1 MQTGKKLVDIF
12 EKSFLK
18 DFRVYYF
25 LWIGIS
31 LFLGVFNTLSGQ
43 LHNNYKIY
51 KYVFLNILEQ
61 FPLYQHRPE
70 FFDDLNHYGPIF
82 GIIIAPFAL
91 MPDIAGATL
100 WLVFLAMVFLFA
112 IKELPLNK
120 WQQMAILLLCANSMI
135 IAQTNLQFNIATVAL
150 IVLSYTNIRKGN
162 DILAAFFI
170 MLGAFVKFYGIVGF
184 AFFIFSKHK
193 PKLII
198 WSIIWGIVLFVLPMF
213 ISSPEYIISQ
223 YRGWIEELVIKN
235 LSNAN
240 SVQQNISFLGMV
252 HKITGNFEFSNL
264 PILLGAM
271 LLIAL
276 PYMRIS
282 EYQQNRFQLLTLSS
296 VLIFTVLFSTGSEPN
311 SYVIA
316 ITGVAIWFIIQ
327 PRPYSGWN
335 IFLIIFGIAISSF
348 APSDLFPDSLYR
360 EIIRPYAL
368 QALPCTLIWLTI
380 VYEMLFRNS
389 DNYVT
394 NLQE

>member
-1 MQTGKKLVDIF
+1 MQTGKKILDIF
-12 EKSFLK
+12 KKTFLK

-25 LWIGIS
+25 LWIGVS
-31 LFLGVFNTLSGQ
+31 VFLGVFHSLTGQ

-51 KYVFLNILEQ
+51 KHVFLNILEK
-61 FPLYQHRPE
+61 FPLYQPRPE

-91 MPDIAGATL
+91 LPDMVGATL
-100 WLVFLAMVFLFA
+100 WLVFLASVLLYA
-112 IKELPLNK
+112 VKELPLNK
-120 WQQMAILLLCANSMI
+120 WQQMAILLLVTNSMI

-150 IVLSYTNIRKGN
+150 IVLSYTNIRKEN
-162 DILAAFFI
+162 DILAAFLI
-170 MLGAFVKFYGIVGF
+170 MLGTFVKFYGIVGF
-184 AFFIFSKHK
+184 AFFFFSKHK
-193 PKLII
+193 PKLIL
-198 WSIIWGIVLFVLPMF
+198 WSIIWGVVFFVLPMI

-223 YRGWIEELVIKN
+223 YQGWFEELIIKN
-235 LSNAN
+235 QGNSN
-240 SVQQNISFLGMV
+240 SLQQNISFLGMV
-252 HKITGNFEFSNL
+252 HKISGNFEFSNL
-264 PILLGAM
+264 PILLGAF
-271 LLIAL
+271 LLFLL
-276 PYMRIS
+276 PYLRIN
-282 EYQQNRFQLLTLSS
+282 EYRQSRFQLLTLSS

-327 PRPYSGWN
+327 PRPYSRWN
-335 IFLIIFGIAISSF
+335 IFLIIFGIAVSSF
-348 APSDLFPDSLYR
+348 APSDLFPHSLYE

-368 QALPCTLIWLTI
+368 QAFPCTLIWLTI